1 MEYLAIIL
9 AAGKGSRL
17 KSKLAKP
24 LHKVAGR
31 SLISWVSAA
40 ANTAGA
46 TSQVCVVSPDDQ
58 QLCRELPKTIKT
70 VIQDLPKGT
79 GDAVRCCLPHI
90 NQLPKDW
97 PILILYADTPLI
109 QADTLREL
117 ANRIEAGA
125 DICLVGFTTD
135 NPNGYGRIVLS
146 EDKVVKAI
154 IEHKDAASKE
164 REIKE
169 VNSGILA
176 VKTATLQKLLPLIKN
191 NNAAKEYYLTD
202 LIEIA
207 NKFSIP
213 VRATL
218 CEEHEV
224 GGANSK
230 QELHDLERSY
240 QKRLAESLLA
250 KDVLVADTSRLDIRG
265 NSQIGKGSFIDI
277 NNVFEGQNKIGK
289 NVHIGPNC
297 HIINS
302 TIKDN
307 TVVYS
312 NTVIEDCEVGANCKL
327 GPFSRIRGG
336 SELTDGSE
344 LGNFVEANRSKIG
357 KGSKAKHLTYLGDA
371 RLGQKVN
378 VGAGTITCNYDG
390 KNKHKT
396 IIEDGTFIG
405 SNSSLVA
412 PLTLGEGSYTGAGSV
427 ITKNVPKGKLAVGR
441 GKQLNLNKKK

>member
-1 MEYLAIIL
+1 MNIDFIIL
-9 AAGKGSRL
+9 AAGKGTRMGGNSPKVLANLAGKPMIQHLIDTVGTFPKAKTSVIVGHKAKEVENNIFSEKKINYVLQKNQLGTAHAVKQAIPLLR
-17 KSKLAKP
+17 KSSVSVVLYGDAPLVTRKTLNKLVNSAASGKLALLTYQKEDP
-24 LHKVAGR
+24 
-31 SLISWVSAA
+31 S
-40 ANTAGA
+40 
-46 TSQVCVVSPDDQ
+46 
-58 QLCRELPKTIKT
+58 
-70 VIQDLPKGT
+70 
-79 GDAVRCCLPHI
+79 
-90 NQLPKDW
+90 
-97 PILILYADTPLI
+97 
-109 QADTLREL
+109 
-117 ANRIEAGA
+117 
-125 DICLVGFTTD
+125 
-135 NPNGYGRIVLS
+135 GYGRIVRGP
-146 EDKVVKAI
+146 KQNIVKI

-176 VKTATLQKLLPLIKN
+176 VKTTTLQKLLPSIKN
-191 NNAAKEYYLTD
+191 NNVAKEYYLTD

-207 NKFSIP
+207 NKHSIA

-224 GGANSK
+224 GGANSR

-250 KDVLVADTSRLDIRG
+250 KDVLVADTSRMDIRG
-265 NSQIGKGSFIDI
+265 NTQIGKGSFIDI

-312 NTVIEDCEVGANCKL
+312 NTVIEGCEVGANCKL

-412 PLTLGEGSYTGAGSV
+412 PLTLEEGSYTGAGSV

-441 GKQLNLNKKK
+441 GKQVNLNKKK

>member
-1 MEYLAIIL
+1 MNIDFIIL
-9 AAGKGSRL
+9 AAGKGIRMGGNSPKVLANLAGKPMIQHLVDTVETFPKAKTSVIVGHKAKEVESSIRSQKKINFVTQKNQL
-17 KSKLAKP
+17 GTAHAVKQAVPFLRKNSVSVVLYGDVPMVARKTLNKLV
-24 LHKVAGR
+24 H
-31 SLISWVSAA
+31 SAA
-40 ANTAGA
+40 NE
-46 TSQVCVVSPDDQ
+46 
-58 QLCRELPKTIKT
+58 R
-70 VIQDLPKGT
+70 
-79 GDAVRCCLPHI
+79 
-90 NQLPKDW
+90 
-97 PILILYADTPLI
+97 
-109 QADTLREL
+109 L
-117 ANRIEAGA
+117 ALLTFKKE
-125 DICLVGFTTD
+125 D
-135 NPNGYGRIVLS
+135 PSGYGRIVRGP
-146 EDKVVKAI
+146 KQNIVKI
-154 IEHKDAASKE
+154 IEHKDATSKE

-176 VKTATLQKLLPLIKN
+176 VKTSTLQKLLPSIKN

-207 NKFSIP
+207 NKHSIA

-224 GGANSK
+224 GGANSR

-240 QKRLAESLLA
+240 QKRLAETLLA
-250 KDVLVADTSRLDIRG
+250 KDVLVADTSRMDIRG
-265 NSQIGKGSFIDI
+265 NTQIGKGSFIDI

-312 NTVIEDCEVGANCKL
+312 NTVIEGCEVGVNCKL

-441 GKQLNLNKKK
+441 GKQVNLNKKK

>member
-1 MEYLAIIL
+1 MNIDFIIL
-9 AAGKGSRL
+9 AAGKGTRMGGNSPKVLANLAGKPMIQHLIDTVETFPKAKTSVIVGHKAKEVENNISSR
-17 KSKLAKP
+17 KK
-24 LHKVAGR
+24 
-31 SLISWVSAA
+31 I
-40 ANTAGA
+40 NY
-46 TSQVCVVSPDDQ
+46 
-58 QLCRELPKTIKT
+58 
-70 VIQDLPKGT
+70 VIQKNQLGT
-79 GDAVRCCLPHI
+79 AHAVKQAIPLLRKNSVSVVLYGDA
-90 NQLPKDW
+90 
-97 PILILYADTPLI
+97 PLVTRK
-109 QADTLREL
+109 TLNKLVKSAVSGRL
-117 ANRIEAGA
+117 ALLTYKKE
-125 DICLVGFTTD
+125 D
-135 NPNGYGRIVLS
+135 PSGYGRIVRGP
-146 EDKVVKAI
+146 KQNIVKI
-154 IEHKDAASKE
+154 IEHKDATSKE
-164 REIKE
+164 RAIKE

-176 VKTATLQKLLPLIKN
+176 VKTTILQKLLPSIKN

-207 NKFSIP
+207 NQYSIA

-250 KDVLVADTSRLDIRG
+250 NDVLVADTSRMDIRG
-265 NSQIGKGSFIDI
+265 NTQIGKGSFIDI

-312 NTVIEDCEVGANCKL
+312 NTVIEGCEVGANCKL

-412 PLTLGEGSYTGAGSV
+412 PLTIGKESYTGAGSV

-441 GKQLNLNKKK
+441 GKQVNLNKKKK

>member
-1 MEYLAIIL
+1 MNIDFIIL
-9 AAGKGSRL
+9 AAGKGTRMGGNSPKVLANLAGKPMIQHLIDTVETFPKAKTSVIVGHKAKEVENSISSGKKINYVIQRNQLGTAHAAKQAIPLLRKNSVSVVLYGDAPLVSRKTL
-17 KSKLAKP
+17 NKL
-24 LHKVAGR
+24 V
-31 SLISWVSAA
+31 SSAA
-40 ANTAGA
+40 GG
-46 TSQVCVVSPDDQ
+46 
-58 QLCRELPKTIKT
+58 R
-70 VIQDLPKGT
+70 
-79 GDAVRCCLPHI
+79 
-90 NQLPKDW
+90 
-97 PILILYADTPLI
+97 
-109 QADTLREL
+109 L
-117 ANRIEAGA
+117 ALLTYKKE
-125 DICLVGFTTD
+125 D
-135 NPNGYGRIVLS
+135 PSGYGRIVRGP
-146 EDKVVKAI
+146 KQNIVKI
-154 IEHKDAASKE
+154 VEHKDATSKE

-176 VKTATLQKLLPLIKN
+176 VKTTTLQKLLPSIKN

-202 LIEIA
+202 LVEIA
-207 NKFSIP
+207 NKQSIA
-213 VRATL
+213 VKATL

-224 GGANSK
+224 GGANSR

-250 KDVLVADTSRLDIRG
+250 KDVLVADTSRMDIRG
-265 NSQIGKGSFIDI
+265 NTQIGKGSFIDI
-277 NNVFEGQNKIGK
+277 NIVFEGHNKIGK

-302 TIKDN
+302 IIKDN

-336 SELTDGSE
+336 SELKDGSE

-371 RLGQKVN
+371 LLGQKVN

-396 IIEDGTFIG
+396 IIEDGTFVG

-441 GKQLNLNKKK
+441 GKQVNLNKKK

>member
-1 MEYLAIIL
+1 MNIDFIIL
-9 AAGKGSRL
+9 AAGKGTRMGGNSP
-17 KSKLAKP
+17 KVLANLAGKP
-24 LHKVAGR
+24 MIQHLIDTVETFPKAKTSVIVGHKAKEVENSISSGKKINYVIQKNQLGTAHAVKQAIPLLRKNSVSVVLYGDAPLVTRKTLHKLVN
-31 SLISWVSAA
+31 SAA
-40 ANTAGA
+40 SG
-46 TSQVCVVSPDDQ
+46 
-58 QLCRELPKTIKT
+58 R
-70 VIQDLPKGT
+70 
-79 GDAVRCCLPHI
+79 
-90 NQLPKDW
+90 
-97 PILILYADTPLI
+97 
-109 QADTLREL
+109 L
-117 ANRIEAGA
+117 ALLSYKKE
-125 DICLVGFTTD
+125 D
-135 NPNGYGRIVLS
+135 PSGYGRIVRGPKQNIL
-146 EDKVVKAI
+146 KI

-164 REIKE
+164 REISE

-176 VKTATLQKLLPLIKN
+176 VKTTTLQKLLPNIKN

-207 NKFSIP
+207 NKHSIA
-213 VRATL
+213 VRATI

-312 NTVIEDCEVGANCKL
+312 NTCLLYTSPSPRDYAA
-327 GPFSRIRGG
+327 SRMP
-336 SELTDGSE
+336 
-344 LGNFVEANRSKIG
+344 
-357 KGSKAKHLTYLGDA
+357 
-371 RLGQKVN
+371 
-378 VGAGTITCNYDG
+378 
-390 KNKHKT
+390 
-396 IIEDGTFIG
+396 
-405 SNSSLVA
+405 SSA
-412 PLTLGEGSYTGAGSV
+412 
-427 ITKNVPKGKLAVGR
+427 
-441 GKQLNLNKKK
+441 

>member
-1 MEYLAIIL
+1 MNIDFIIL
-9 AAGKGSRL
+9 AAGKGTRMGGNSPKVLANLAGKPMLQHLIDTVETFPKAKISVIVGHKAKEVENSISSEKRINYVIQKKQL
-17 KSKLAKP
+17 GTAHAVKQAVPLLRKNSVSVILYGDAPLVTRKTLSKLIN
-24 LHKVAGR
+24 
-31 SLISWVSAA
+31 S
-40 ANTAGA
+40 A
-46 TSQVCVVSPDDQ
+46 TSG
-58 QLCRELPKTIKT
+58 R
-70 VIQDLPKGT
+70 
-79 GDAVRCCLPHI
+79 
-90 NQLPKDW
+90 
-97 PILILYADTPLI
+97 
-109 QADTLREL
+109 L
-117 ANRIEAGA
+117 ALLTYKKE
-125 DICLVGFTTD
+125 D
-135 NPNGYGRIVLS
+135 PSGYGRIVRGP
-146 EDKVVKAI
+146 KQNIVKI

-176 VKTATLQKLLPLIKN
+176 VKTTALQKLLPSIKN

-202 LIEIA
+202 IIEIA
-207 NKFSIP
+207 NKHSIS

-224 GGANSK
+224 GGANNR

-250 KDVLVADTSRLDIRG
+250 KDVLVADTSRMDIRG
-265 NSQIGKGSFIDI
+265 NTQIGKGSFIDI
-277 NNVFEGQNKIGK
+277 NNVFEGRNKIGK

-312 NTVIEDCEVGANCKL
+312 NTVIEGCEVGANCKL

-336 SELTDGSE
+336 SELIDGSE

-427 ITKNVPKGKLAVGR
+427 ITKDVPKGKLAVGR
-441 GKQLNLNKKK
+441 GKQVNLNKKK

>member
-1 MEYLAIIL
+1 MNIDFIIL
-9 AAGKGSRL
+9 AAGKGTRMGGNSPKVLANLAGKPMIQHLIDTVETFPKAKTSVIVGHKAKEVENNISSGKKINYVIQKNQLGTAHAVKQAIPLLRKNSVSVVL
-17 KSKLAKP
+17 YGDAPLVTRKTLNKL
-24 LHKVAGR
+24 VN
-31 SLISWVSAA
+31 SAA
-40 ANTAGA
+40 SG
-46 TSQVCVVSPDDQ
+46 
-58 QLCRELPKTIKT
+58 R
-70 VIQDLPKGT
+70 
-79 GDAVRCCLPHI
+79 
-90 NQLPKDW
+90 
-97 PILILYADTPLI
+97 
-109 QADTLREL
+109 L
-117 ANRIEAGA
+117 ALLTYKKE
-125 DICLVGFTTD
+125 D
-135 NPNGYGRIVLS
+135 PSGYGRIVRDPKQNIL
-146 EDKVVKAI
+146 KI

-176 VKTATLQKLLPLIKN
+176 VKTTTLQKLLPSIKN

-207 NKFSIP
+207 NKQSIT

-224 GGANSK
+224 GGANSRK
-230 QELHDLERSY
+230 ELHDLERSY

-250 KDVLVADTSRLDIRG
+250 KDILVADTSRMDIRG
-265 NSQIGKGSFIDI
+265 NTQIGKGSFIDI

-312 NTVIEDCEVGANCKL
+312 NTVIEGCEVGANCKL

-412 PLTLGEGSYTGAGSV
+412 PLTIGKESYTGAGSV

-441 GKQLNLNKKK
+441 GKQVNLNKKKK

>member
-1 MEYLAIIL
+1 MNIDFIIL
-9 AAGKGSRL
+9 AAGKGTRMGGNSPKVLANLAGKPMIQHLIDTVETFPKAKTSVIVGHKAKEVENNISSGKKINYVIQKNQLGTAHAVKQAIPLLRKNSVSVVL
-17 KSKLAKP
+17 YGDAPLVTRKTLNKL
-24 LHKVAGR
+24 VN
-31 SLISWVSAA
+31 SAA
-40 ANTAGA
+40 SG
-46 TSQVCVVSPDDQ
+46 
-58 QLCRELPKTIKT
+58 R
-70 VIQDLPKGT
+70 
-79 GDAVRCCLPHI
+79 
-90 NQLPKDW
+90 
-97 PILILYADTPLI
+97 
-109 QADTLREL
+109 L
-117 ANRIEAGA
+117 ALLTYKKE
-125 DICLVGFTTD
+125 D
-135 NPNGYGRIVLS
+135 PSGYGRIVRDPKQNIL
-146 EDKVVKAI
+146 KI

-164 REIKE
+164 RKIKE

-176 VKTATLQKLLPLIKN
+176 VKTTTLQKLLPSIKN

-207 NKFSIP
+207 NKHSIA

-224 GGANSK
+224 GGANSR

-240 QKRLAESLLA
+240 QKRLAENLLA
-250 KDVLVADTSRLDIRG
+250 KDVLVADTSRVDIRG
-265 NSQIGKGSFIDI
+265 NTQIGKGSFIDI

-312 NTVIEDCEVGANCKL
+312 NTVIEGCEVGTNCKL

-371 RLGQKVN
+371 KLGHEVN

-441 GKQLNLNKKK
+441 GKQVNLNKKK

>member
-1 MEYLAIIL
+1 MNIDFIIL
-9 AAGKGSRL
+9 AAGKGTRMGGNSPKVLANLAGKPMIQHLIDTVGTFPKAKTSVIVGHKAKEVENSISSEKKINYVIQKNQLGTAHAVKQATPLHRKNSVSVVL
-17 KSKLAKP
+17 YGDAPLVTRKTLNKLVNSAASGKLALLTYQKEDP
-24 LHKVAGR
+24 
-31 SLISWVSAA
+31 S
-40 ANTAGA
+40 
-46 TSQVCVVSPDDQ
+46 
-58 QLCRELPKTIKT
+58 
-70 VIQDLPKGT
+70 
-79 GDAVRCCLPHI
+79 
-90 NQLPKDW
+90 
-97 PILILYADTPLI
+97 
-109 QADTLREL
+109 
-117 ANRIEAGA
+117 
-125 DICLVGFTTD
+125 
-135 NPNGYGRIVLS
+135 GYGRIVRGP
-146 EDKVVKAI
+146 KQNIVKI

-176 VKTATLQKLLPLIKN
+176 VKTTTLQKLLPSIKN

-207 NKFSIP
+207 NKHSIA

-224 GGANSK
+224 GGANSR

-250 KDVLVADTSRLDIRG
+250 KDVSVADTSRMDIRG
-265 NSQIGKGSFIDI
+265 NIQIGKGSFIDI

-307 TVVYS
+307 TVIYS
-312 NTVIEDCEVGANCKL
+312 NTVIEGCEVGVNCKL

-441 GKQLNLNKKK
+441 GKQVNLNKKK

>member
-1 MEYLAIIL
+1 MNIDFIIL
-9 AAGKGSRL
+9 AAGKGTRMGGNSPKVLANLAGKPMIQHLIDTVETFPKAKTSVIIGHKGKEVENSIFSRKKINYVIQKNQL
-17 KSKLAKP
+17 GTAHAVKQAIPLLRKNSVSVVLYGDAPLVTRKTINKL
-24 LHKVAGR
+24 VN
-31 SLISWVSAA
+31 SAA
-40 ANTAGA
+40 SG
-46 TSQVCVVSPDDQ
+46 
-58 QLCRELPKTIKT
+58 R
-70 VIQDLPKGT
+70 
-79 GDAVRCCLPHI
+79 
-90 NQLPKDW
+90 
-97 PILILYADTPLI
+97 
-109 QADTLREL
+109 L
-117 ANRIEAGA
+117 ALLTYKKE
-125 DICLVGFTTD
+125 D
-135 NPNGYGRIVLS
+135 PSGYGRIVRGL
-146 EDKVVKAI
+146 KQNILKI
-154 IEHKDAASKE
+154 IEHKDATSKE

-176 VKTATLQKLLPLIKN
+176 VKTTSLQQLLPSIKN

-207 NKFSIP
+207 NKQSIS

-224 GGANSK
+224 GGANSRK
-230 QELHDLERSY
+230 ELHDLERAY

-265 NSQIGKGSFIDI
+265 DIKIDKGSFVDI
-277 NNVFEGQNKIGK
+277 NNIFEGQNKIGK

-302 TIKDN
+302 IIKDN

-357 KGSKAKHLTYLGDA
+357 KDSKAKHLSYLGDA
-371 RLGQKVN
+371 RLGKKVN

-441 GKQLNLNKKK
+441 GKQVNLNKKK

>member
-1 MEYLAIIL
+1 MNIDFIIL
-9 AAGKGSRL
+9 AAGKGTRMGSDSPKVL
-17 KSKLAKP
+17 VNLAGKP
-24 LHKVAGR
+24 MIQHLIDTVETFPKAKTSVIVGHKAKEVEGSIHSQKKINFVTQKNQLGTAHAVKQAIPFLR
-31 SLISWVSAA
+31 KNSVS
-40 ANTAGA
+40 
-46 TSQVCVVSPDDQ
+46 VV
-58 QLCRELPKTIKT
+58 LY
-70 VIQDLPKGT
+70 
-79 GDAVRCCLPHI
+79 GDAPLVTRKTL
-90 NQLPKDW
+90 NK
-97 PILILYADTPLI
+97 LIRSASNGKMALLTFKKEDPS
-109 QADTLREL
+109 
-117 ANRIEAGA
+117 
-125 DICLVGFTTD
+125 
-135 NPNGYGRIVLS
+135 GYGRILRGFRKNV
-146 EDKVVKAI
+146 EKI
-154 IEHKDAASKE
+154 IEHKDASNKE
-164 REIKE
+164 REIQE

-176 VKTATLQKLLPLIKN
+176 VKTSTLQKFLPSIKN

-207 NKFSIP
+207 NKNSID
-213 VRATL
+213 VVAML
-218 CEEHEV
+218 CDEDEV
-224 GGANSK
+224 GGANDR
-230 QELHDLERSY
+230 QELHDLERSF
-240 QKRLAESLLA
+240 QKRTAESLLA
-250 KDVLVADTSRLDIRG
+250 KGVLVADTLRLDIRG
-265 NSQIGKGSFIDI
+265 DTQIGKGSFIDI
-277 NNVFEGQNKIGK
+277 NNVFEGRNKIGK

-302 TIKDN
+302 TINDN

-336 SELTDGSE
+336 SELTEGSE

-371 RLGQKVN
+371 RLGKKVN

-412 PLTLGEGSYTGAGSV
+412 PLILGEGSYTGAGSV

-441 GKQLNLNKKK
+441 GKQVNLNKKK

>member
-1 MEYLAIIL
+1 MNIDFIIL
-9 AAGKGSRL
+9 AAGKGTRMGGNSPKVLANLAGKPMIQHLIDTVGTFPKAKTSVIVGHKAKEVENNIFSEKKINYVLQKNQLGTAHAVKQAIPLLR
-17 KSKLAKP
+17 KSSVSVVLYGDAPLVTRKTLNKLVNSAASGKLALLTYQKEDP
-24 LHKVAGR
+24 
-31 SLISWVSAA
+31 S
-40 ANTAGA
+40 
-46 TSQVCVVSPDDQ
+46 
-58 QLCRELPKTIKT
+58 
-70 VIQDLPKGT
+70 
-79 GDAVRCCLPHI
+79 
-90 NQLPKDW
+90 
-97 PILILYADTPLI
+97 
-109 QADTLREL
+109 
-117 ANRIEAGA
+117 
-125 DICLVGFTTD
+125 
-135 NPNGYGRIVLS
+135 GYGRIVRGP
-146 EDKVVKAI
+146 KQNIVKI

-176 VKTATLQKLLPLIKN
+176 VKTTTLQKLLPSIKN

-207 NKFSIP
+207 NKHSIA

-224 GGANSK
+224 GGANSR

-250 KDVLVADTSRLDIRG
+250 KDVLVADTSRMDIRG
-265 NSQIGKGSFIDI
+265 NTQIGKGSFIDI

-312 NTVIEDCEVGANCKL
+312 NTVIEGCEVGANCKL

-412 PLTLGEGSYTGAGSV
+412 PLTLEEGSYTGAGSV
-427 ITKNVPKGKLAVGR
+427 ITKDVPKGKLAVGR
-441 GKQLNLNKKK
+441 GKQVNLNKKK

>member
-1 MEYLAIIL
+1 MNIDFIIL
-9 AAGKGSRL
+9 AAGKGTRMGGNSPKVLANLAGKPMIQHLIDTVETFPKAKTSVIIGHKGKEVENSIFSGKKINYVIQKNQLGTAHAVKQAIPLLRKNSVSVVL
-17 KSKLAKP
+17 YGDAPLVTRKTLNKL
-24 LHKVAGR
+24 VN
-31 SLISWVSAA
+31 SAA
-40 ANTAGA
+40 SG
-46 TSQVCVVSPDDQ
+46 
-58 QLCRELPKTIKT
+58 R
-70 VIQDLPKGT
+70 
-79 GDAVRCCLPHI
+79 
-90 NQLPKDW
+90 
-97 PILILYADTPLI
+97 
-109 QADTLREL
+109 L
-117 ANRIEAGA
+117 ALLTYKKE
-125 DICLVGFTTD
+125 D
-135 NPNGYGRIVLS
+135 PSGYGRIVRGPKQNIS
-146 EDKVVKAI
+146 KI
-154 IEHKDAASKE
+154 IEHKDATSKQ

-176 VKTATLQKLLPLIKN
+176 VKTTSLQQLLPSIKN

-207 NKFSIP
+207 NKQSIS

-224 GGANSK
+224 GGANSRK
-230 QELHDLERSY
+230 ELHDLERAY

-265 NSQIGKGSFIDI
+265 DIKIDKGSFVDI
-277 NNVFEGQNKIGK
+277 NNIFEGQNKIGK

-302 TIKDN
+302 IIKDN

-357 KGSKAKHLTYLGDA
+357 KDSKAKHLSYLGDA
-371 RLGQKVN
+371 RLGKKVN

-441 GKQLNLNKKK
+441 GKQVNLNKKK

>member
-1 MEYLAIIL
+1 MNIDFIIL
-9 AAGKGSRL
+9 AAGKGTRMGGNSPKVLANLAGKPMIQHLIDTVETFPKAKTSVIVGHKAKEVENSISSGKKINYVIQRNQLGTAHAAKQAIPLLRKNSVSVVLYGDAPLVSRKTL
-17 KSKLAKP
+17 NKL
-24 LHKVAGR
+24 V
-31 SLISWVSAA
+31 SSAA
-40 ANTAGA
+40 SG
-46 TSQVCVVSPDDQ
+46 
-58 QLCRELPKTIKT
+58 R
-70 VIQDLPKGT
+70 
-79 GDAVRCCLPHI
+79 
-90 NQLPKDW
+90 
-97 PILILYADTPLI
+97 
-109 QADTLREL
+109 L
-117 ANRIEAGA
+117 ALLTYKKE
-125 DICLVGFTTD
+125 D
-135 NPNGYGRIVLS
+135 PSGYGRIVRGP
-146 EDKVVKAI
+146 KQNIVKI
-154 IEHKDAASKE
+154 IEHKDATSKE

-176 VKTATLQKLLPLIKN
+176 VKTATLQKLLPSIKN

-202 LIEIA
+202 LVEIA
-207 NKFSIP
+207 NKQSIA
-213 VRATL
+213 VKATL

-224 GGANSK
+224 GGANSR

-250 KDVLVADTSRLDIRG
+250 KDVLVADASRMDIRG
-265 NSQIGKGSFIDI
+265 NTQIGKGSFIDI
-277 NNVFEGQNKIGK
+277 NIIFEGHNKIGK

-302 TIKDN
+302 IIKDN

-336 SELTDGSE
+336 SELKDESE

-396 IIEDGTFIG
+396 IIEDGTFVG

-441 GKQLNLNKKK
+441 GKQVNLNKKK

>member
-1 MEYLAIIL
+1 MNIDFIIL
-9 AAGKGSRL
+9 AAGKGTRMGGNSPKVLANLAGKPMIQHLIDTVETFPKAKTSVIVGHKAKDVENSISSGKKINYVIQKNQLGTAHAVKQAIPLLR
-17 KSKLAKP
+17 KSSVSVVLYGDAPLVTRKTLNKL
-24 LHKVAGR
+24 VN
-31 SLISWVSAA
+31 SAA
-40 ANTAGA
+40 SG
-46 TSQVCVVSPDDQ
+46 
-58 QLCRELPKTIKT
+58 R
-70 VIQDLPKGT
+70 
-79 GDAVRCCLPHI
+79 
-90 NQLPKDW
+90 
-97 PILILYADTPLI
+97 
-109 QADTLREL
+109 L
-117 ANRIEAGA
+117 ALLTYKKE
-125 DICLVGFTTD
+125 D
-135 NPNGYGRIVLS
+135 PSGYGRIVRGS
-146 EDKVVKAI
+146 KQNVEKI
-154 IEHKDAASKE
+154 IEHKDASSTEKE
-164 REIKE
+164 IQE

-176 VKTATLQKLLPLIKN
+176 VKTSTLQKLLPSIKN
-191 NNAAKEYYLTD
+191 NNVAKEYYLTD

-207 NKFSIP
+207 NKHSIA

-224 GGANSK
+224 GGANSR
-230 QELHDLERSY
+230 QELHNLERSY

-250 KDVLVADTSRLDIRG
+250 KDVLVADTSRMDIRG
-265 NSQIGKGSFIDI
+265 NTQIGKGSFIDI
-277 NNVFEGQNKIGK
+277 NNVFEGQNKVGK

-302 TIKDN
+302 IIKDN

-312 NTVIEDCEVGANCKL
+312 NTVIEDCEVGTNCKL

-441 GKQLNLNKKK
+441 GKQVNLNKKK

>member
-1 MEYLAIIL
+1 MNIDFIIL
-9 AAGKGSRL
+9 AAGKGTRMGGNSPKVLANLAGKPMIQHLIDTVGTFPKAKTSVIVGHKAKEVENNIFSEKKINYVLQKNQLGTAHAVKQAIPLLR
-17 KSKLAKP
+17 KSSVSVVLYGDAPLVTRKTLNKLVNSAASGKLALLTYQKEDP
-24 LHKVAGR
+24 
-31 SLISWVSAA
+31 S
-40 ANTAGA
+40 
-46 TSQVCVVSPDDQ
+46 
-58 QLCRELPKTIKT
+58 
-70 VIQDLPKGT
+70 
-79 GDAVRCCLPHI
+79 
-90 NQLPKDW
+90 
-97 PILILYADTPLI
+97 
-109 QADTLREL
+109 
-117 ANRIEAGA
+117 
-125 DICLVGFTTD
+125 
-135 NPNGYGRIVLS
+135 GYGRIVRGP
-146 EDKVVKAI
+146 KQNIVKI

-176 VKTATLQKLLPLIKN
+176 VKTTTLQKLLPSIKN

-207 NKFSIP
+207 NKHSIA

-224 GGANSK
+224 GGANSR

-250 KDVLVADTSRLDIRG
+250 KGVLVADTSRMDIRG
-265 NSQIGKGSFIDI
+265 NTQIGKGSFIDI

-312 NTVIEDCEVGANCKL
+312 NTVIEGCEVGANCKL

-412 PLTLGEGSYTGAGSV
+412 PLTLEEGSYTGAGSV

-441 GKQLNLNKKK
+441 GKQVNLNKKK

>member
-1 MEYLAIIL
+1 MNIDFIIL
-9 AAGKGSRL
+9 AAGKGTRMGGNSPKVLANLAGKPMIQHLIDTAETFPKAKTSVIVGHKAKEVENSISSGKKINYVIQKNQLGTAHAVKQAIPLLRKNSVSVVL
-17 KSKLAKP
+17 YGDAPLVTRKTLNKL
-24 LHKVAGR
+24 VN
-31 SLISWVSAA
+31 SAA
-40 ANTAGA
+40 SG
-46 TSQVCVVSPDDQ
+46 
-58 QLCRELPKTIKT
+58 R
-70 VIQDLPKGT
+70 
-79 GDAVRCCLPHI
+79 
-90 NQLPKDW
+90 
-97 PILILYADTPLI
+97 
-109 QADTLREL
+109 L
-117 ANRIEAGA
+117 ALLTYKKE
-125 DICLVGFTTD
+125 D
-135 NPNGYGRIVLS
+135 PSGYGRIVRGP
-146 EDKVVKAI
+146 KQNIVKI
-154 IEHKDAASKE
+154 IEHKDATSKE

-176 VKTATLQKLLPLIKN
+176 VKTTTLQKFLPSIKN
-191 NNAAKEYYLTD
+191 NNAAKEFYLTD
-202 LIEIA
+202 LVEIA
-207 NKFSIP
+207 NKHSIA

-218 CEEHEV
+218 CEEYEV
-224 GGANSK
+224 GGANSR

-240 QKRLAESLLA
+240 QKRLAERLLA
-250 KDVLVADTSRLDIRG
+250 KDVLVADTSRMDIRG
-265 NSQIGKGSFIDI
+265 STQIGKGSFIDI
-277 NNVFEGQNKIGK
+277 NIIFEGQNKIGK

-302 TIKDN
+302 IIKDN

-390 KNKHKT
+390 KNKHTT

-441 GKQLNLNKKK
+441 GKQVNLYKKK

>member
-1 MEYLAIIL
+1 MNIDFIIL
-9 AAGKGSRL
+9 AAGKGTRMGGNSPKVLANLAGKPMIQHLIDTVETFPKAKTSVIVGHKAKEVENSISSGKKINYVIQRNQL
-17 KSKLAKP
+17 GTAHAVKQAIPLLRKNSVSVVLYGDAPLVTRKTLNKL
-24 LHKVAGR
+24 V
-31 SLISWVSAA
+31 SSAA
-40 ANTAGA
+40 SG
-46 TSQVCVVSPDDQ
+46 
-58 QLCRELPKTIKT
+58 R
-70 VIQDLPKGT
+70 
-79 GDAVRCCLPHI
+79 
-90 NQLPKDW
+90 
-97 PILILYADTPLI
+97 
-109 QADTLREL
+109 L
-117 ANRIEAGA
+117 ALLTYKKE
-125 DICLVGFTTD
+125 D
-135 NPNGYGRIVLS
+135 PSGYGRIVRGL
-146 EDKVVKAI
+146 KQNVVKI
-154 IEHKDAASKE
+154 VEHKDATSKE

-176 VKTATLQKLLPLIKN
+176 IKTATLQKLLPSIKN

-202 LIEIA
+202 LVEIA
-207 NKFSIP
+207 NKHSIA
-213 VRATL
+213 VKATL

-224 GGANSK
+224 GGANSR

-250 KDVLVADTSRLDIRG
+250 KDVLVADASRMDIRG
-265 NSQIGKGSFIDI
+265 NTQIGKGSFIDI
-277 NNVFEGQNKIGK
+277 NIVFEGHNKIGK

-302 TIKDN
+302 IIKDN
-307 TVVYS
+307 TIVYS

-336 SELTDGSE
+336 SELKDESE

-390 KNKHKT
+390 KNKYKT
-396 IIEDGTFIG
+396 IIEDGTFVG

-441 GKQLNLNKKK
+441 GKQVNLNKKK

>member
-1 MEYLAIIL
+1 MNIDFIIL
-9 AAGKGSRL
+9 AAGKGTRMGGDSPKVL
-17 KSKLAKP
+17 VNLAGKP
-24 LHKVAGR
+24 MIQHLIDTVETFPKAKTSVIVGHKAKEVEGSIYSQKKINFVTQKNQLGTAHAVKQAIPFLR
-31 SLISWVSAA
+31 KNSVS
-40 ANTAGA
+40 
-46 TSQVCVVSPDDQ
+46 VV
-58 QLCRELPKTIKT
+58 LY
-70 VIQDLPKGT
+70 
-79 GDAVRCCLPHI
+79 GDAPLVTRKTL
-90 NQLPKDW
+90 NK
-97 PILILYADTPLI
+97 LIKSASSGKMALLTYKKEDPS
-109 QADTLREL
+109 
-117 ANRIEAGA
+117 
-125 DICLVGFTTD
+125 
-135 NPNGYGRIVLS
+135 GYGRIVRGS
-146 EDKVVKAI
+146 SKNVKKI
-154 IEHKDAASKE
+154 VEHKDASNKE
-164 REIKE
+164 REIQE

-176 VKTATLQKLLPLIKN
+176 VKTSTLQKYLPSIKN

-207 NKFSIP
+207 NKSS
-213 VRATL
+213 VSVVATL
-218 CEEHEV
+218 CDEHEV
-224 GGANSK
+224 GGANDR
-230 QELHDLERSY
+230 QELHDLERSF
-240 QKRLAESLLA
+240 QKRTAESLLA
-250 KDVLVADTSRLDIRG
+250 KDVLVADTSRMDIRG
-265 NSQIGKGSFIDI
+265 DTQIGKGSFIDI

-289 NVHIGPNC
+289 NVHISPNC

-302 TIKDN
+302 TINDN

-336 SELTDGSE
+336 TELTEGSE

-371 RLGQKVN
+371 RLGKKVN

-412 PLTLGEGSYTGAGSV
+412 PLVLGEGSYTGAGSV

>member
-1 MEYLAIIL
+1 MNIDFIIL
-9 AAGKGSRL
+9 AAGKGTRMGGNSPKVLAILAGKPMIQHLIDTVETFPKAKTSVIVGHKAKEVENSISSEKKINYVIQKNQLGTAHAVKQATPLLRKNSVSVVL
-17 KSKLAKP
+17 YGDAPLVTRKTLNKL
-24 LHKVAGR
+24 VN
-31 SLISWVSAA
+31 SAA
-40 ANTAGA
+40 SG
-46 TSQVCVVSPDDQ
+46 
-58 QLCRELPKTIKT
+58 R
-70 VIQDLPKGT
+70 
-79 GDAVRCCLPHI
+79 
-90 NQLPKDW
+90 
-97 PILILYADTPLI
+97 
-109 QADTLREL
+109 L
-117 ANRIEAGA
+117 ALLTYKKE
-125 DICLVGFTTD
+125 D
-135 NPNGYGRIVLS
+135 PSGYGRIVRGS
-146 EDKVVKAI
+146 KQNVEKI
-154 IEHKDAASKE
+154 IEHKDASSTEKE
-164 REIKE
+164 IQE

-176 VKTATLQKLLPLIKN
+176 VKTSTLQKLLPSIKN
-191 NNAAKEYYLTD
+191 NNVAKEYYLTD

-207 NKFSIP
+207 NKHSIA

-224 GGANSK
+224 GGANSR
-230 QELHDLERSY
+230 QELHNLERSY

-250 KDVLVADTSRLDIRG
+250 KDVLVADTSRMDIRG
-265 NSQIGKGSFIDI
+265 NTQIGKGSFIDI
-277 NNVFEGQNKIGK
+277 NNVFEGQNKVGK

-302 TIKDN
+302 IIKDN

-312 NTVIEDCEVGANCKL
+312 NTVIEDCEVGTNCKL

-441 GKQLNLNKKK
+441 GKQVNLNKKK